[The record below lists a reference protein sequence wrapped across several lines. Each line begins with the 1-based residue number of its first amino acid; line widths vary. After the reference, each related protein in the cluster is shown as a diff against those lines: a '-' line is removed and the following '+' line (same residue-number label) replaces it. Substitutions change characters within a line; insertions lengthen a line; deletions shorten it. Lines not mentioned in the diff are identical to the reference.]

1 MASAKAVTSIATI
14 LTWLAGSSCQ
24 DVLGGIDVVPAP
36 QSAVPVP
43 PATGVSPGTSGNP
56 SVPPFGGPLPF
67 PAGVMPGAPL
77 PRLDAGMTLAD
88 AGALDAAVDAA
99 PDLTPLPPRP
109 IVVGDLVAELT
120 RVGVDE
126 GGPRRGS
133 CAGGIITGVRPTA
146 NPREE
151 VFGQRLTFI
160 EPICARVSHVPAAGL
175 AEPARA
181 LITLVRDDAIVNWDA
196 GDFLGIPPTEE
207 PDPRVTFVVQPET
220 FCPEGAP
227 VLVGLSGRYDPI
239 APDSTTTAAFRS
251 LVIECAPLVVADNG
265 VDVVAS
271 DAGHQ
276 LIAQVD
282 SFPGGEAAYAS
293 ACVGGSVLTAMV
305 IHAGFWLDGF
315 ELGCSSLRSPR
326 LPGEPCLAERD
337 CQSGACAPE
346 GACAP

>member
-1 MASAKAVTSIATI
+1 VKALTSVATI
-14 LTWLAGSSCQ
+14 LSCLVGMSCQ

-43 PATGVSPGTSGNP
+43 PETGVSPGPSGNLGI
-56 SVPPFGGPLPF
+56 PPFGGPSPF

-77 PRLDAGMTLAD
+77 PGLDAGTSRGD
-88 AGALDAAVDAA
+88 AVAQDAA
-99 PDLTPLPPRP
+99 PDAAPGVVPPLPPRP
-109 IVVGDLVAELT
+109 IVVDGLVAELE

-133 CAGGIITGVRPTA
+133 CAGGIITGIRPTG

-175 AEPARA
+175 AEPAGA

-207 PDPRVTFVVQPET
+207 PDPRVTFVAQPET

-251 LVIECAPLVVADNG
+251 LVIECAPLVVAGNG

-271 DAGHQ
+271 DSGHQ
-276 LIAQVD
+276 RISPVD
-282 SFPGGEAAYAS
+282 SFPGGEAAYDS
-293 ACVGGSVLTAMV
+293 ACGGGSVLTAMV
-305 IHAGFWLDGF
+305 LHAGFWLDGF

-326 LPGEPCLAERD
+326 LAGEPCLAERD